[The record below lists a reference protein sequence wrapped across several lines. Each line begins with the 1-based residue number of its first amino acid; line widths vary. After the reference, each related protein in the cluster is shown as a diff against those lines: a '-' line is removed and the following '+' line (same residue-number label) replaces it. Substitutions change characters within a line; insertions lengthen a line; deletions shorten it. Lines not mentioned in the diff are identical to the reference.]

1 MQGKG
6 VTTMANEIGKLT
18 IKQKLK
24 ACYKILFKNKPIST
38 LTLGVRVIRCNECE
52 YNLKCDDCS
61 YKGIV
66 EDMRKEGADNG

>member
-1 MQGKG
+1 
-6 VTTMANEIGKLT
+6 MANEIGKLT
-18 IKQKLK
+18 TKQKLK

-38 LTLGVRVIRCNECE
+38 LTLGVRVIRCDECE

-66 EDMRKEGADNG
+66 EDLRKEGADNG

>member
-1 MQGKG
+1 MP
-6 VTTMANEIGKLT
+6 NETGKLT

-38 LTLGVRVIRCNECE
+38 ITLGVKVIECDKCE

-61 YKGIV
+61 CKAIV
-66 EDMRKEGADNG
+66 EDLKKEGADNA